1 MKTVIEKFG
10 LFARLGIAATAL
22 LLGQQALA
30 VGTDPGT
37 AVDNQATVN
46 YDVNAIAQTAINSN
60 NVQFLVDRRVNFTVS
75 QTGVGLTQVTPGEN
89 GVWIEFSVFNLSNGD
104 LDFNLGSF
112 QLSSADGDVKGAG
125 TTDTDVD
132 MNNVTISVSA
142 APDGQPGGG
151 AQGDGPDPV
160 LGGPTVIDNLPEDDS
175 IRVRIFAD
183 TPAAFGNG
191 DIANIRLDVTA
202 ADPATGVNLVET
214 PGADDP
220 TLVENVFANAS
231 GADGGGNATESEADG
246 FEAVTADLVVTKTYA
261 VIFDPFGS
269 GKAVPGAVIEYTI
282 TLDNTAGA
290 AAATDI
296 SISDLVDA
304 DVTFV
309 DPPAAYDQG
318 NGENIS
324 FDGGASYCVAD
335 AADANGDGCTF
346 DGTTLTLDG
355 RDQAVLTAIDV
366 AAGATV
372 TVQFQVT
379 VPTT

>member
-1 MKTVIEKFG
+1 MKTVKEKLG
-10 LFARLGIAATAL
+10 LFVRLSIAAATL
-22 LLGQQALA
+22 LVGQQAMA

-46 YDVNAIAQTAINSN
+46 YDVNSIAQSAINSN

-75 QTGVGLTQVTPGEN
+75 QTGVGLTQVTPGET

-104 LDFNLGSF
+104 LDFNLASF
-112 QLSSADGDVKGAG
+112 QLSSGDGDVKGAG

-202 ADPATGVNLVET
+202 ADPATGVDLVET

-220 TLVENVFANAS
+220 ALVENVFADAGN
-231 GADGGGNATESEADG
+231 DGVESEADG
-246 FEAVTADLVVTKTYA
+246 FLTVSADLVVTKSYA
-261 VIFDPFGS
+261 VISDPFGS

-282 TLDNTAGA
+282 TLDNSGGA
-290 AAATDI
+290 ADATDV
-296 SISDLVDA
+296 SISDVVDA

-309 DPPAAYDQG
+309 DPPAGYDQG

-335 AADANGDGCTF
+335 AADANGDGCSF

-355 RDQAVLTAIDV
+355 RDQAVLTPIDV

>member
-1 MKTVIEKFG
+1 MKTVNKKPG
-10 LFARLGIAATAL
+10 LFVRLGVAAAAL
-22 LLGQQALA
+22 LVGQQALA

-46 YDVNAIAQTAINSN
+46 YDVNSIAQTAINSN

-75 QTGVGLTQVTPGEN
+75 QTGVGLTQVTPGET
-89 GVWIEFSVFNLSNGD
+89 GVFIEFSVFNLSNGD
-104 LDFNLGSF
+104 LDFNLATF
-112 QLSSADGDVKGAG
+112 QLSSGDGDVKGAG

-175 IRVRIFAD
+175 IRVRVFAD

-202 ADPATGVNLVET
+202 ADPATGVDLVET

-220 TLVENVFANAS
+220 TLVENVFADAGN
-231 GADGGGNATESEADG
+231 DGVESEADG
-246 FEAVTADLVVTKTYA
+246 FLTVSADLVVTKSYA
-261 VIFDPFGS
+261 VISDPFGS

-282 TLDNTAGA
+282 TLDNTGGA
-290 AAATDI
+290 ADATDI

-318 NGENIS
+318 NGENIR

-355 RDQAVLTAIDV
+355 RDQAVLTPINV

-379 VPTT
+379 VPNT